1 VALSAP
7 APAKAGAYEYRG
19 TVVVKTEQG
28 RLEYAPVEGH
38 WDEAL
43 LPSGFPRRHWRKLF
57 VEVGRMGF
65 PQLSRRWQTGQQ
77 LIQSQGITYN
87 VGNLPDG
94 SEYSWPMDPIPLVIN
109 AREWSSIEHAVIQ
122 RATLFNAI
130 LMDLYGPQRLLHEG
144 LLPPALVFA
153 NPNFLRPCFGIVPKG
168 GLHLHT
174 YAMDIARSPN
184 GNWWV
189 IADRTQAPSGMGY
202 TLQNRLVSARTM
214 PDVFDQCDV
223 RQLARFYEMKRNSL
237 LELAADQ
244 LGQSRQSG
252 QSVQP
257 GQGSDPTIVL
267 LTPGPNNETYFEHS
281 FLAGQWG
288 FTLVEGADLTVI
300 DRRVYLKTL
309 AGLKAVDVILRRVD
323 DSFCDPL
330 ELRGDSLL
338 GVPGLLQAVRNGS
351 VVIDNALGSG
361 LVETSALMAFLPGLC
376 RQLLGEE
383 LRMPSVATWWCG
395 QEEPRQFVLEH
406 LKELVIKPAFPRF
419 GQHPE
424 FPETMQPKAYDAL
437 VRRIQAQPE
446 DTVAQE
452 RVALSTVPV
461 YTDGGI
467 VPRHAVLRVYAA
479 WNGQSYAALPGGLT
493 RVSTQ
498 DSSLVVSMHLG
509 GGSKD
514 TWVLGNPEEAVPAR
528 SQSSLHVPVLQS
540 KEDLPS
546 RVADNLFWLG
556 RYVERVEA
564 RVRLL
569 RTLWPAISSEED
581 FGRAVSL
588 ETAIRVLAGLA
599 YLPAETSAASVGEQ
613 RWSVQRI
620 LTELVYDPSQT
631 SSLRWNLKELRRV
644 AWHLKERLSADT
656 WRTLQQLESH
666 FSGFAPSNADQ
677 RYAGGL
683 DLLDN
688 AVLTLSAFY
697 GLLMENTTRGFGWR
711 FQEIGRRMERA
722 LQTSELLRSSLD
734 SSAAELEPCLQI
746 LLQIADSSITYR
758 RRYPTVLQTDR
769 VLELLIADESNPRSV
784 AFQLAT
790 LLHQMNRLQENEL
803 GAGSANGRDLVLKAV
818 NLVRSSSMADISR
831 RDPEGNFS
839 ALENLVREIKATLWE
854 LSDALTAR
862 YFSNLTACRFT
873 ASS

>member
-1 VALSAP
+1 MF
-7 APAKAGAYEYRG
+7 
-19 TVVVKTEQG
+19 VKTEQG
-28 RLEYAPVEGH
+28 RLQYVPEEGY

-43 LPSGFPRRHWRKLF
+43 MPSGFPRRHWRKPF
-57 VEVGRMGF
+57 VELGRMGF
-65 PQLSRRWQTGQQ
+65 DQLSRRTQTGRQ

-94 SEYSWPMDPIPLVIN
+94 SEYSWPMDPIPLTIN
-109 AREWSSIEHAVIQ
+109 AREWDSIEQAVTQ

-130 LMDLYGPQRLLHEG
+130 LVDLYGPQRLLHDG

-153 NPNFLRPCFGIVPKG
+153 NPHFLRACFGIVPKG
-168 GLHLHT
+168 GVHLHT
-174 YAMDIARSPN
+174 YAMDIARSSV
-184 GNWWV
+184 GAWWV

-202 TLQNRLVSARTM
+202 TLQNRLVSARTL
-214 PDVFDQCDV
+214 PDVFDQCNV
-223 RQLARFYEMKRNSL
+223 RQLARFYEMKRDSL
-237 LELAADQ
+237 LALASN
-244 LGQSRQSG
+244 QSNEG
-252 QSVQP
+252 P
-257 GQGSDPTIVL
+257 DPTIVL

-288 FTLVEGADLTVI
+288 FTLVEGADLTVL
-300 DRRVYLKTL
+300 DRCVYLKTL
-309 AGLKAVDVILRRVD
+309 AGLKRVDVILRRVD

-338 GVPGLLQAVRNGS
+338 GLPGLLEAVRNGS

-361 LVETSALMAFLPGLC
+361 LVESPALMAFLPGLC

-383 LRMPSVATWWCG
+383 LHIPSVATWWCG
-395 QEEPRQFVLEH
+395 QEEAARYVLEH
-406 LKELVIKPAFPRF
+406 LKELVIKPAFARF
-419 GQHPE
+419 GQHPQ
-424 FPETMQPKAYDAL
+424 FPETMPPTDYDGL
-437 VRRIQAQPE
+437 VRKIQAQPE
-446 DTVAQE
+446 DFVAQE
-452 RVALSTVPV
+452 RVALSTIPV
-461 YTDGGI
+461 YTDHGI
-467 VPRHAVLRVYAA
+467 VPRHLVLRVYAS

-493 RVSTQ
+493 RVSMQ

-509 GGSKD
+509 GRSKD
-514 TWVLGNPEEAVPAR
+514 TWVLGGPEEATSAR
-528 SQSSLHVPVLQS
+528 RQSSLGAPVRQ

-556 RYVERVEA
+556 RYAERVES
-564 RVRLL
+564 RVRMV
-569 RTLWPAISSEED
+569 RTLWPALSSEED
-581 FGRAVSL
+581 FGRTVSL

-599 YLPAETSAASVGEQ
+599 YLPPETSAGSVGEQ

-644 AWHLKERLSADT
+644 AWQLKERLSADT
-656 WRTLQQLESH
+656 WRTLQRLESH

-677 RYAGGL
+677 RFAGGL
-683 DLLDN
+683 DLLDE
-688 AVLTLSAFY
+688 AVLTLSAFS
-697 GLLMENTTRGFGWR
+697 GLLMENTTRGLGWR

-722 LQTSELLRSSLD
+722 IQTSELLRCSLG
-734 SSAAELEPCLQI
+734 SAAAELEPCLQI

-758 RRYPTVLQTDR
+758 RRYPTELQVEL

-790 LLHQMNRLQENEL
+790 LLHQINRLQENEP
-803 GAGSANGRDLVLKAV
+803 GAESSTEREVVLKAL
-818 NLVRSSSMADISR
+818 NLVRSSRMADMSC
-831 RDPEGNFS
+831 RDIDGNFR
-839 ALENLVREIKATLWE
+839 ALEELAGNLKATLWE
-854 LSDALTAR
+854 ISDALTAR